1 MTSTE
6 ILMQRQAIAVQRGTQ
21 LAQRLAPLD
30 EPLRLVVDEP
40 YPSDT
45 YVLAEVTATLA
56 KVCSEQR
63 QHIIELAERIEQLE
77 SRLPVKETAEEE

>member
-6 ILMQRQAIAVQRGTQ
+6 ILTHRQAVALERGAK
-21 LAQRLAPLD
+21 LAQGLAPLD
-30 EPLRLVVDEP
+30 ETLRLVIDEP

-45 YVLAEVTATLA
+45 HVLAEVTATLA

-63 QHIIELAERIEQLE
+63 QHIIELAERIEALE
-77 SRLPVKETAEEE
+77 KGEPAEK